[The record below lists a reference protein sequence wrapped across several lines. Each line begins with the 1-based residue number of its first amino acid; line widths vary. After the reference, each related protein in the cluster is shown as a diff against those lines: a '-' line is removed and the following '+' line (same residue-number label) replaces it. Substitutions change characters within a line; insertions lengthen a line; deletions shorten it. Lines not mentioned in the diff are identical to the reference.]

1 MFEGTCGEV
10 GITHDDDPK
19 YIRTLPSGCDICKGS
34 HPAAWCPSLWVL
46 SNQCPQDTY
55 SRVQENIIAL
65 AARKA
70 QTTQEPLR
78 LSDID
83 HEWGGISNTSDASR
97 VLLGVIGSRPGLTQF
112 QLAADGLTA
121 VHFVHFDLEVG
132 EFPEHVTFMSQL
144 IGARSRPVRNAMNN
158 TGLCRVA

>member
-1 MFEGTCGEV
+1 MFEGTCGGRDNSV
-10 GITHDDDPK
+10 AV
-19 YIRTLPSGCDICKGS
+19 ICKGS

-121 VHFVHFDLEVG
+121 VHFVHFDLSA
-132 EFPEHVTFMSQL
+132 P
-144 IGARSRPVRNAMNN
+144 RSRPVRNAMNN